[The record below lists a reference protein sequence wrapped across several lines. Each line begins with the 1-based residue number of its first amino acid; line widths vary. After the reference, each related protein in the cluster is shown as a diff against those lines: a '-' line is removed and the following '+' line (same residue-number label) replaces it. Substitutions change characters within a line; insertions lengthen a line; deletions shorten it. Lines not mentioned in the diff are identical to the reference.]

1 MIDALPQPH
10 AQPSSRT
17 CSGIH
22 RAANSA
28 ASGQVAAWTPARGRG
43 DGRGGN
49 KGGVW
54 CHLCHFRTSFSA
66 LIAAVL
72 KPRLAHLRRWIA
84 SLLALLALFTIASPA
99 AAWWEYGHETVAKIA
114 MSQVQPRSRAEILAL
129 LKKQA
134 VLETPTCP
142 ARTIEQA
149 SIWPDC
155 IKTLGDRFSYVFSWH
170 FQDVEPCK
178 PFDVKSVCANGNCVS
193 VQIARAQ
200 RMLADRK
207 LPPRDR
213 LMALAFLVH
222 FVGDIHQ
229 PLHAVEHDGDQGG
242 NKVKAIYGAGVKTN
256 LHSIWDGY
264 LAERGI
270 TSPPPDA
277 AGILSEISP
286 DQRKALAAG
295 TIDDWGRESWEI
307 AKESVYGSVEKDIC
321 APTPKEPVT
330 MDEATIEKLIP
341 VVRLQVAKGG
351 LRLARLLD
359 EALDGDHPEV
369 AHPPKPPKPAPV
381 DPKPVMDTPAKVEA
395 TTPAA

>member
-1 MIDALPQPH
+1 MFDAFRHPP
-10 AQPSSRT
+10 AQPSPRT

-22 RAANSA
+22 RAAHPA
-28 ASGQVAAWTPARGRG
+28 ASGLDAGWALEQVRG
-43 DGRGGN
+43 DAGAK
-49 KGGVW
+49 KGVTW
-54 CHLCHFRTSFSA
+54 RNLCHLPAYLTRRTSQPQPSQ
-66 LIAAVL
+66 
-72 KPRLAHLRRWIA
+72 LRRWIA
-84 SLLALLALFTIASPA
+84 ALLALLGLLTVSSPA
-99 AAWWEYGHETVAKIA
+99 AAWWEYGHETVAEIA
-114 MSQVQPRSRAEILAL
+114 MSQVQPRTRAAILAL
-129 LKKQA
+129 LRQQK

-142 ARTIEQA
+142 ARTIEEA

-178 PFDVKSVCANGNCVS
+178 PFDTKSVCANGDCVS
-193 VQIARAQ
+193 KQIARAQ

-229 PLHAVEHDGDQGG
+229 PLHAVEHDRDQGG
-242 NKVKAIYGAGVKTN
+242 NKVKAVYGAGVKTN

-264 LAERGI
+264 LAERGL
-270 TSPPPDA
+270 TSPPPGA
-277 AGILSEISP
+277 TGVLSEITP
-286 DQRKALAAG
+286 EDRKKLAAG

-307 AKESVYGSVEKDIC
+307 AKTEVYGSVEKNIC
-321 APTPKEPVT
+321 APTPKTAVT

-381 DPKPVMDTPAKVEA
+381 DPKPVADVPAAA
-395 TTPAA
+395 TTPTP